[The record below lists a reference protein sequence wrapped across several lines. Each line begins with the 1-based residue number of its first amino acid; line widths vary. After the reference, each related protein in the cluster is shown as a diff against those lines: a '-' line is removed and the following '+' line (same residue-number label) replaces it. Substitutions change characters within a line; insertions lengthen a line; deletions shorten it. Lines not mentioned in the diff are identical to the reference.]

1 MRIAESSELTA
12 SAIEGAA
19 PGVEAGA
26 AADTA
31 AGRPKSLLSTYLQVT
46 PLTLVLIFFFV
57 IPVILVIVVS
67 FFRYQILVG
76 IVPQFTLKNYIDL
89 LTNPTTWSLYLST
102 IKFTLIVLACTFVL
116 GFWIA
121 YFLVFHVR
129 NLLTAIGLFLVCT
142 VPFWTSNIIRMI
154 SWRPVLGREGL
165 INTALM
171 QLGVIDRPLDWL
183 LYSDFSVTI
192 AYVHLFTLFMI
203 VPIFNSMAR
212 IDKSL
217 LEAAVDAGAS
227 RWGVIW
233 NVVLPLSKTGIAL
246 GALFVV
252 TLTMG
257 DFFVVTVM
265 SGGLSGSAT
274 SGIFNDLQ
282 FLNYP
287 RAAANAVILLIVV
300 LLISVSI
307 FRLVDVRKELLR

>member
-1 MRIAESSELTA
+1 MTPAPAANKSSLPA
-12 SAIEGAA
+12 
-19 PGVEAGA
+19 
-26 AADTA
+26 
-31 AGRPKSLLSTYLQVT
+31 YLQVA
-46 PLTLVLIFFFV
+46 PLTVVLLFFFV
-57 IPVILVIVVS
+57 VPVALVVIVS
-67 FFRYQILVG
+67 FFRYQMLVG
-76 IVPQFTLKNYIDL
+76 IVPQFTLKNYVDL
-89 LTNPTTWSLYLST
+89 LSNPTTWTLYLST
-102 IKFTLIVLACTFVL
+102 VKFTLIVLVITFVL

-129 NLLTAIGLFLVCT
+129 NLLTAIGLFLLCT
-142 VPFWTSNIIRMI
+142 IPFWTSNIIRMI

-165 INTALM
+165 INSGLQNAGL
-171 QLGVIDRPLDWL
+171 IDQPVDWL
-183 LYSDFSVTI
+183 LFSDFSVVV

-217 LEAAVDAGAS
+217 LEAAVDAGAT
-227 RWGVIW
+227 RWGVVW

-252 TLTMG
+252 TLVMG

-287 RAAANAVILLIVV
+287 RAAANAVILLIIV
-300 LLISVSI
+300 LLIAAAI
-307 FRLVDVRKELLR
+307 FRLVDVRKELVK

>member
-1 MRIAESSELTA
+1 MSTA
-12 SAIEGAA
+12 SAANK
-19 PGVEAGA
+19 P
-26 AADTA
+26 
-31 AGRPKSLLSTYLQVT
+31 SLTTYLQVT
-46 PLTLVLIFFFV
+46 PLALMLLAFFV
-57 IPVILVIVVS
+57 VPVGLVVLVS
-67 FFRYQILVG
+67 FFRYQMMVG
-76 IVPQFTLKNYIDL
+76 VVAEFTLQNYIDL
-89 LTNPTTWSLYLST
+89 FNNPTTWSLYLST
-102 IKFTLIVLACTFVL
+102 IKFTLIVLAITFVL

-129 NLLTAIGLFLVCT
+129 NILIAIGLFLVCT

-165 INTALM
+165 INSALINM
-171 QLGVIDRPLDWL
+171 EIVDRPIDWL
-183 LYSDFSVTI
+183 LYSDFSVVV

-217 LEAAVDAGAS
+217 LEAAVDAGAT

-246 GALFVV
+246 GVLFVV
-252 TLTMG
+252 TLVMG

-265 SGGLSGSAT
+265 SGGLTGSAT

-287 RAAANAVILLIVV
+287 RAAANAVMLLVVV
-300 LLISVSI
+300 LLIAAAI
-307 FRLVDVRKELLR
+307 FRLVDVRKELVR

>member
-1 MRIAESSELTA
+1 MKNN
-12 SAIEGAA
+12 AI
-19 PGVEAGA
+19 
-26 AADTA
+26 
-31 AGRPKSLLSTYLQVT
+31 SYLQVA
-46 PLTLVLIFFFV
+46 PLVVVLILFTIV
-57 IPVILVIVVS
+57 PLALVFIVS
-67 FFRYQILVG
+67 LFRYQVLVG
-76 IVPQFTLKNYIDL
+76 LVPAVTLQNYVDL
-89 LTNPTTWSLYLST
+89 LANPTTWRLYMST
-102 IKFTLIVLACTFVL
+102 IKFALIVLVITFVL

-165 INTALM
+165 INSGLINAGL
-171 QLGVIDRPLDWL
+171 IDQPLEWL
-183 LYSDFSVTI
+183 LYSDFSVVV

-217 LEAAVDAGAS
+217 LEAAVDAGAT
-227 RWGVIW
+227 RWGVVW

-246 GALFVV
+246 GTLFVV
-252 TLTMG
+252 TLVMG
-257 DFFVVTVM
+257 DFFVVAVM
-265 SGGLSGSAT
+265 SGGMSGSAT

-287 RAAANAVILLIVV
+287 RAAASAVILLIVV
-300 LLISVSI
+300 LLIAASI
-307 FRLVDVRKELLR
+307 FRFVDVRKELVK

>member
-1 MRIAESSELTA
+1 MS
-12 SAIEGAA
+12 
-19 PGVEAGA
+19 A
-26 AADTA
+26 AAS
-31 AGRPKSLLSTYLQVT
+31 PQKSSLTTYLQVA
-46 PLTLVLIFFFV
+46 PLTLVLAFFFV
-57 IPVILVIVVS
+57 VPVILVIIVS
-67 FFRYQILVG
+67 FFRYQMLVG
-76 IVPQFTLKNYIDL
+76 IVPDFTFKNYVDL
-89 LTNPTTWSLYLST
+89 LSNPTTWTLYLST
-102 IKFTLIVLACTFVL
+102 LKFTLIVLAITFVL

-129 NLLTAIGLFLVCT
+129 NLLTAIGLFLICT

-154 SWRPVLGREGL
+154 SWRPVLGTEGL
-165 INTALM
+165 INSALIKV
-171 QLGVIDRPLDWL
+171 GVIDQPLQWL
-183 LYSDFSVTI
+183 LYSDFSVVV

-217 LEAAVDAGAS
+217 LEAAIDAGAT
-227 RWGVIW
+227 RWGAVW

-252 TLTMG
+252 TLVMG

-274 SGIFNDLQ
+274 SGMFNDLQ

-300 LLISVSI
+300 LLIATAI
-307 FRLVDVRKELLR
+307 FRLVDVRKELVR

>member
-1 MRIAESSELTA
+1 MTPAPTA
-12 SAIEGAA
+12 N
-19 PGVEAGA
+19 
-26 AADTA
+26 
-31 AGRPKSLLSTYLQVT
+31 RSLLPTYLQVA
-46 PLTLVLIFFFV
+46 PLTLVLVFFFAV
-57 IPVILVIVVS
+57 PVVLVVIVS
-67 FFRYQILVG
+67 FLKYQMLVG
-76 IVPQFTLKNYIDL
+76 IVAQFTLKNYADL
-89 LTNPTTWSLYLST
+89 LFNPTTWTLYLST
-102 IKFTLIVLACTFVL
+102 IKFTLIVLVITFVL

-129 NLLTAIGLFLVCT
+129 NLLTAIGLFLLCT
-142 VPFWTSNIIRMI
+142 IPFWTSNIIRMI

-165 INTALM
+165 INSGLM
-171 QLGVIDRPLDWL
+171 KAGLIDQPIDWL
-183 LYSDFSVTI
+183 LFSDFSVVV

-217 LEAAVDAGAS
+217 LEAALDAGAT
-227 RWGVIW
+227 RWGVVW

-246 GALFVV
+246 GTLFVV
-252 TLTMG
+252 TLVMG

-287 RAAANAVILLIVV
+287 RAAANAVILLIIV
-300 LLISVSI
+300 LLIAAAI
-307 FRLVDVRKELLR
+307 FRLVDVRKELVR